1 MAYRI
6 AERSAGNSRLS
17 MYPPE
22 LPQTH
27 DPKEIQK
34 HHAPELERQL
44 LRSGVRKMATHRW
57 QCSQCGRSPLVG
69 ERLQVFGGE
78 ASERVVCELC
88 LSRSGSAH
96 GEPLRT
102 ERVRAGERRLNVRRA
117 A

>member
-1 MAYRI
+1 MGHHF
-6 AERSAGNSRLS
+6 AERSARSSRLT

-27 DPKEIQK
+27 DPKEIQE

-69 ERLQVFGGE
+69 ERLQVFGE
-78 ASERVVCELC
+78 EPSERLVCELC
-88 LSRSGSAH
+88 LSTPGSAH
-96 GEPLRT
+96 GEPRRT